1 MAMSAQKLTWTDVR
15 EIAERLIEAHPD
27 VDPLKV
33 RFTDLHK
40 WITELD
46 GFTGDPKRS
55 NESILESIQMTWI
68 EELD

>member
-1 MAMSAQKLTWTDVR
+1 MSASKITWTDVR
-15 EIAERLIEAHPD
+15 EIVERLIEAHPD
-27 VDPLKV
+27 VDPLKL

-46 GFTGDPKRS
+46 GFSGDPRKS
-55 NESILESIQMTWI
+55 NEAILESIQMTWI